1 MIIAP
6 DQKPAGFI
14 YADGG
19 ARNEAELFQ
28 CSVINESDEL
38 SRFLTARLMGLTLI
52 SPQESEIR
60 LSWLNWGKMNPEIW
74 QILMSSG

>member
-1 MIIAP
+1 MIITP
-6 DQKPAGFI
+6 DQEPVGII

-38 SRFLTARLMGLTLI
+38 NKFLIDRNMGLILI
-52 SPQESEIR
+52 PPQESEIR
-60 LSWLNWGKMNPEIW
+60 LSWLNW
-74 QILMSSG
+74 